1 MTNGKRETR
10 FQHAVT
16 TFPVQFAR
24 GAEFRFLRI
33 DVAAGEW
40 AYRPECSRQQAKAEL
55 EVVWGG
61 NALAL
66 WEAYYIKMNKNKLI
80 NRVRAG
86 GHTGL
91 QDLRR

>member
-1 MTNGKRETR
+1 M
-10 FQHAVT
+10 
-16 TFPVQFAR
+16 QFAR

-66 WEAYYIKMNKNKLI
+66 WEAYYIKINKNKLI
-80 NRVRAG
+80 NRVRVG
-86 GHTGL
+86 GGVAHN
-91 QDLRR
+91 

>member
-1 MTNGKRETR
+1 M
-10 FQHAVT
+10 
-16 TFPVQFAR
+16 QFAR

-66 WEAYYIKMNKNKLI
+66 WEAYYIKINKNGVAQHLTACPAA
-80 NRVRAG
+80 VVA
-86 GHTGL
+86 
-91 QDLRR
+91 